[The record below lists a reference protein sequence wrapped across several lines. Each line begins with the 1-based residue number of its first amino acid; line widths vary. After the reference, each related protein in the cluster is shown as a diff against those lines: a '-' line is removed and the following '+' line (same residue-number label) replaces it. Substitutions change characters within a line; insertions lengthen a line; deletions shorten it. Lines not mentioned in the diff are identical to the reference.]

1 MSVQESLYGPQSPGQ
16 AFKLD
21 ENALVEYIEALED
34 MTDGAIALDE
44 TAGLKQIY
52 RRKNLDSMRLLAR
65 YYGGNNS

>member
-44 TAGLKQIY
+44 TAGLKH
-52 RRKNLDSMRLLAR
+52 LDSMRLLAR